1 MSAELGGGP
10 WFCDANAG
18 APALPEVLE
27 EFVVAERRF
36 PANPSSVHAAG
47 RDARGALEQAR
58 ERIAAALQVGGN
70 DVVFTS
76 GGTEAGN
83 LAVRGLGDL
92 SRPVLLGELEHPA
105 VRESAQQRGQIVW
118 DVDAT
123 GAVVVTTP
131 PEPVGLVALVHAQ
144 SEVGTLQ
151 PVEAAA
157 EVAQGAGAP
166 LFVDAAQTLGRVALQ
181 PVLALDAVVAL
192 SPHKAGGLR
201 GHGVLVGR
209 DLHARLAPLMHGG
222 GQEFGLRP
230 GTQSVALAGANAL
243 AIELAVEAC
252 DERAARMI
260 QNRDAFAAAVRDSGC
275 RHRVLTP
282 LHASVPNTIMLCFEG
297 LDGRSLL
304 PALDLAG
311 VQASHGSACSSGSP
325 TPPPVLAAMNV
336 DAALARSC
344 VRFSFDWFDRVDAC
358 SRAGA
363 TVGAVA
369 LRLCKKK

>member
-92 SRPVLLGELEHPA
+92 GRPVLLGELEHPA

-131 PEPVGLVALVHAQ
+131 PEPVG
-144 SEVGTLQ
+144 
-151 PVEAAA
+151 
-157 EVAQGAGAP
+157 
-166 LFVDAAQTLGRVALQ
+166 
-181 PVLALDAVVAL
+181 
-192 SPHKAGGLR
+192 PH
-201 GHGVLVGR
+201 
-209 DLHARLAPLMHGG
+209 
-222 GQEFGLRP
+222 
-230 GTQSVALAGANAL
+230 
-243 AIELAVEAC
+243 
-252 DERAARMI
+252 
-260 QNRDAFAAAVRDSGC
+260 
-275 RHRVLTP
+275 
-282 LHASVPNTIMLCFEG
+282 
-297 LDGRSLL
+297 
-304 PALDLAG
+304 
-311 VQASHGSACSSGSP
+311 
-325 TPPPVLAAMNV
+325 PP
-336 DAALARSC
+336 
-344 VRFSFDWFDRVDAC
+344 
-358 SRAGA
+358 SR
-363 TVGAVA
+363 
-369 LRLCKKK
+369 C